1 MAKKIMNILLLSVLC
16 VGHAKS
22 DYLDEYG
29 FSRESHQ
36 FSIADYEVS
45 PLELRL
51 ATQEALCNRNWK
63 PVEVMKSRIVSV
75 YKGRYIEIVFDD
87 DELVIMRE
95 LPKNIGKAFS
105 KSWLPNLEQSIVEQ
119 INHMHN
125 VNKIKN
131 FSY

>member
-1 MAKKIMNILLLSVLC
+1 
-16 VGHAKS
+16 
-22 DYLDEYG
+22 
-29 FSRESHQ
+29 
-36 FSIADYEVS
+36 
-45 PLELRL
+45 
-51 ATQEALCNRNWK
+51 
-63 PVEVMKSRIVSV
+63 MKSRIVSV